1 MRDILRNR
9 LFLAI
14 SIGHMMVDV
23 LNSAIP
29 IILATLAIQLGLRN
43 EQLGL
48 AALVYSFGGSLTQP
62 LFGYVADRWGSRWL
76 AAGGLWWMAGFYLI
90 AALLSPQAAFV
101 VLLLVGLGS
110 AAYHPQATM
119 NARLAS
125 GDMAASGTSLFFLF
139 GQLGLAGGPLVAG
152 VLLKQVGLSA
162 TLLVLGAPTLLV
174 GFWIWRVVVPR
185 HTDAA
190 TATRK
195 RTATTSALRLAW
207 PVMAAFVLL
216 LVFRMWP
223 QAATQTFLPK
233 LMGDAGISP
242 DRYGFTLSF
251 LMAGAA
257 IGGVLGGYLADR
269 WSAKW
274 TMVLSLALSAL
285 PLWVYLQLP
294 LTHPLVPL
302 LVGMA
307 GLLLGASHSILVLM
321 AQSMLPNRM
330 ALASG
335 LVLGFMFSAGSAGGY
350 LTGRLA
356 DIIGLHAALEW
367 LALVALAGA
376 ACALFMPRRRELEAA
391 ALQQQLAQPVAGEQ

>member
-1 MRDILRNR
+1 MRDILRNP
-9 LFLAI
+9 LFVAI
-14 SIGHMMVDV
+14 SIGHMMVDI

-29 IILATLAIQLGLRN
+29 VILATLAIQLGLRN

-48 AALVYSFGGSLTQP
+48 AALTYSFGGSLTQP

-76 AAGGLWWMAGFYLI
+76 AAGGLWWMAGFYLV
-90 AALLSPQAAFV
+90 AAWLSPSVAFV

-125 GDMAASGTSLFFLF
+125 GRMAASGTSLFFLF
-139 GQLGLAGGPLVAG
+139 GQLGLAAGPLLAG
-152 VLLKQVGLSA
+152 ILLEQVGLSL
-162 TLLVLGAPTLLV
+162 TLLALGVPGLLV
-174 GFWIWRVVVPR
+174 GAWTWRIVVPR
-185 HTDAA
+185 HTHTT
-190 TATRK
+190 TATRQK
-195 RTATTSALRLAW
+195 AAASSALRLAW

-233 LMGDAGISP
+233 LMGDAGIPP

-257 IGGVLGGYLADR
+257 VGGVLGGYLADR

-274 TMVLSLALSAL
+274 TMVFSLALSAL
-285 PLWVYLQLP
+285 PLWAYLQLP

-302 LVGMA
+302 LVGVA
-307 GLLLGASHSILVLM
+307 GVLLGASHSILVLM

-356 DIIGLHAALEW
+356 DVVGLHTAMEW
-367 LALVALAGA
+367 LAVVALAGA
-376 ACALFMPRRRELEAA
+376 LCALFIPRRRELEQAA
-391 ALQQQLAQPVAGEQ
+391 ERPLVVEKR